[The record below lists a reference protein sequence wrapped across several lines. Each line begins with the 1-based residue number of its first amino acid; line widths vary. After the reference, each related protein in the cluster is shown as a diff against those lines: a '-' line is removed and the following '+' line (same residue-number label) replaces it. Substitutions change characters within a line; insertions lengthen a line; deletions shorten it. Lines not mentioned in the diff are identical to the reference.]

1 MHPLQRRSLFAILSL
16 AEQAIQQ
23 AKAMLAQDPASGP
36 HSTVREPQRGT
47 NHPGESDYL
56 SETEEEQIERQLEED
71 RLSMK
76 AEDEQRMKQLWGEQ
90 E

>member
-23 AKAMLAQDPASGP
+23 AKAMLAQDPADVHASAP
-36 HSTVREPQRGT
+36 RNASAQ
-47 NHPGESDYL
+47 PGDSEYL
-56 SETEEEQIERQLEED
+56 SETEEEQIERMLEED
-71 RLSMK
+71 RLKMK
-76 AEDEQRMKQLWGEQ
+76 EEDERRLGQLWGEK